1 MFAKVA
7 RFNNE
12 PFHQLAA
19 DAFPLVMLAAATLAG
34 ASFAAWSIEPLAH
47 GDNSGQLRPAGT
59 VSVSGA
65 SNLDDLQSKLAE
77 KARQEG
83 AKGYTVDSAS
93 GDNKMFGTATIYK

>member
-1 MFAKVA
+1 VVHPKSLEDVIMRKY
-7 RFNNE
+7 
-12 PFHQLAA
+12 
-19 DAFPLVMLAAATLAG
+19 LVMLAAATLAG